1 MEDKGDKGVKG
12 ILSRV
17 NSTQE
22 GAEKRNMALCGTPSC
37 SIWMSY

>member
-1 MEDKGDKGVKG
+1 MEDKGDKGVND

-22 GAEKRNMALCGTPSC
+22 ASEKRNMAPCGTASR